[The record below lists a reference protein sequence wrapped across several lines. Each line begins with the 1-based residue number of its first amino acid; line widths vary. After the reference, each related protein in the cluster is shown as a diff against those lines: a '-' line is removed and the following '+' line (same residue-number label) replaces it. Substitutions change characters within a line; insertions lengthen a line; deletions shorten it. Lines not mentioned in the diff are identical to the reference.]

1 MADAEGAVVN
11 DLGVVSGGVVQV
23 PANDQPVVQVGK
35 QLLAD
40 LEKEAK
46 KLEQDVKDEIRRLEP

>member
-1 MADAEGAVVN
+1 MN